1 MSRQAESTSR
11 AASSP
16 AIGHSGMATTVL
28 KSKKFIVLTCTSM
41 TGSIPKRNQRKSK
54 YDIGANSTQFFDSFT
69 TSQFMAIRGIFNRCD
84 RVKKTGVVA
93 MPSFIETAQK
103 GASIDPFLKKVGRFL
118 RFVAPKH
125 LTGYK
130 TFLEVCCIL
139 LPTRNEKQ
147 VTAIVAA
154 GEKLVKSTSV
164 GDLKKSAPRFQE
176 ISQKAKLWK
185 RATAGFTQVHE
196 PLETYQQEIC
206 LERYLELRKLYDSI
220 LSMPIPEEERADRC
234 IPQSV
239 RESWPDDKVQVLTLK
254 RLALYFGED
263 PTTRELYHLF
273 YQVAAKCGTTPAVTK
288 SEQVSADR
296 LGYLDFNGF
305 CTFLLPAEFKACPY
319 PEPGME
325 SVTDAQILSWLY
337 RDAPCRKTSVS
348 SQAEKEIRRAPTR
361 AASGKSADKR
371 YPSIP
376 PLPTPRSPGMKFRKL
391 ILDQRGLKE

>member
-28 KSKKFIVLTCTSM
+28 KSKKFIVLTCASM

-69 TSQFMAIRGIFNRCD
+69 TSQFM
-84 RVKKTGVVA
+84 
-93 MPSFIETAQK
+93 
-103 GASIDPFLKKVGRFL
+103 VGRFL

-176 ISQKAKLWK
+176 ISRKAKLWK
-185 RATAGFTQVHE
+185 RATAGLTQVHE